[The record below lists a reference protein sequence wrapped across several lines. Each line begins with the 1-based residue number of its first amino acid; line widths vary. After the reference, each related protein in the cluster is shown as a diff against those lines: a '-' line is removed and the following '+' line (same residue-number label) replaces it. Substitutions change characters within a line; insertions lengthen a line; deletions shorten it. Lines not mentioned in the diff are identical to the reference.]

1 MSWLNKGEYMKNSIQ
16 NNIKKYDNILE
27 QIWKLENDL
36 DTLAKDIFFEAE
48 KLIMDYLK
56 SQDVSYSRFVFNPR
70 NILFKVKDNCFNLKI
85 EEHLNNTP
93 SVLIKGKGQLDVYNI
108 VDDEVE
114 TNIKKAC
121 DKFLI
126 KGV

>member
-1 MSWLNKGEYMKNSIQ
+1 MKNSIQ

-36 DTLAKDIFFEAE
+36 DALAKD
-48 KLIMDYLK
+48 
-56 SQDVSYSRFVFNPR
+56 
-70 NILFKVKDNCFNLKI
+70 ILFKVKDNCFNLKI

-108 VDDEVE
+108 LDNDEVE
-114 TNIKKAC
+114 TNIKKTC

>member
-1 MSWLNKGEYMKNSIQ
+1 MKNSIQ

-56 SQDVSYSRFVFNPR
+56 SQDVSYSRFVFNQR

-114 TNIKKAC
+114 TNIQKAC